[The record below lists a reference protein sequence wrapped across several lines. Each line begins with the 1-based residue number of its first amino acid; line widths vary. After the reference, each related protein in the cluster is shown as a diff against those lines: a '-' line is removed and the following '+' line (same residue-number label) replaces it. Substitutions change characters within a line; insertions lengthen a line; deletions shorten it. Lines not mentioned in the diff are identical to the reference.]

1 MSKPDQES
9 LTLLMNAAQR
19 GEEAAVNKLF
29 SRVYD
34 ELYRLAKSR
43 RKNWIGGDYTMNT
56 TALVHEAYIKLA
68 AQEEQNWNS
77 RNHFMGIA
85 AKAMR
90 HILINYAEKRRTKKR
105 GGDVKKVSIE
115 DQQHAIG
122 HAIPMTDGQA
132 DKFIAIE
139 KALQKLAEINPRQV
153 QIIECKFFAGMSN
166 QETADALGTSVST
179 VKRDWATAQAWL
191 YREAKEDM
199 D

>member
-1 MSKPDQES
+1 MPKPDQES
-9 LTLLMNAAQR
+9 LTLLLNAAQR

-34 ELYRLAKSR
+34 ELYRLAQSR

-56 TALVHEAYIKLA
+56 TALVHEAYLKLS
-68 AQEEQNWNS
+68 AQEDQNWNS

-90 HILINYAEKRRTKKR
+90 HILINYAEKRRAKKR

-115 DQQHAIG
+115 DQPYPIDA
-122 HAIPMTDGQA
+122 AIPMTDDQA
-132 DKFIAIE
+132 DKIVAIE
-139 KALQKLAEINPRQV
+139 QALQKLAEQNPRQV

-179 VKRDWATAQAWL
+179 VKRDWAVAQAWL
-191 YREAKEDM
+191 YREAKEAIE
-199 D
+199 